1 MAAEH
6 FSLDYFQIIANHCP
20 LLSIIANSS
29 IILNFGELFS
39 NDAMNWS
46 DDDNRP
52 RYDGDTLGAVGN
64 ESSKELCTATGG
76 IAQYLRVDVSRDSW
90 GWL

>member
-39 NDAMNWS
+39 NDAMN
-46 DDDNRP
+46 
-52 RYDGDTLGAVGN
+52 
-64 ESSKELCTATGG
+64 
-76 IAQYLRVDVSRDSW
+76 
-90 GWL
+90 